1 MSQNVH
7 DLTRSGTRRTPHV
20 SIAEVATVQE
30 LHHAL
35 QIGVAQPA
43 RDLRRGHLDLREMG
57 VGEGDRRHVSPCLG
71 KRRPRPVVPDALGN
85 AHRRERQPL
94 RHYASDPW

>member
-43 RDLRRGHLDLREMG
+43 RDLRRGHPDLRELG
-57 VGEGDRRHVSPCLG
+57 VGEGEHEKPQ
-71 KRRPRPVVPDALGN
+71 KRRPAPCRWWRPWRALCL
-85 AHRRERQPL
+85 ERAPARAL
-94 RHYASDPW
+94 RCPPPTK

>member
-43 RDLRRGHLDLREMG
+43 RDLRRGHPDLRELG
-57 VGEGDRRHVSPCLG
+57 VGEGEHVIPSKSGARALPVVDAGARPHALG
-71 KRRPRPVVPDALGN
+71 RTPARASAARPRPK
-85 AHRRERQPL
+85 
-94 RHYASDPW
+94 

>member
-43 RDLRRGHLDLREMG
+43 RDLARHGGDLLELMIRER
-57 VGEGDRRHVSPCLG
+57 DRRHF
-71 KRRPRPVVPDALGN
+71 
-85 AHRRERQPL
+85 
-94 RHYASDPW
+94 